1 MAQMRNRI
9 KERRKELGLTQLDLA
24 KKASIS
30 RQYISKFE
38 RNSESEPPSLR
49 VANEIARAL
58 GTCIYRVFDLNGN
71 ETYSCDDCDE

>member
-30 RQYISKFE
+30 RQYISKLE

-58 GTCIYRVFDLNGN
+58 GTCIYRVFDLDGN
-71 ETYSCDDCDE
+71 ETYSCDACDE